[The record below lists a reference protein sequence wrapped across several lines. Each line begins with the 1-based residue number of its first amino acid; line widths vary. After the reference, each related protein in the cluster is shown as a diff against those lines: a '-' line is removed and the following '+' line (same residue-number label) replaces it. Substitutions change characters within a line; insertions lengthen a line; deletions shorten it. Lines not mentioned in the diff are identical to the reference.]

1 MSSLKFNES
10 ENKNKTVQSQPQT
23 NWAMIAGISC
33 GVITLIAI
41 IIMIVGYYI
50 KKNNNSAELSKL
62 RNILNRNPIK

>member
-50 KKNNNSAELSKL
+50 KKNNKSAELLNL
-62 RNILNRNPIK
+62 RNKLNPIK